1 MSPLI
6 PATIPLL
13 CVRTCEA
20 SMVFIYLDSVLIMF
34 KYVFYEE
41 YELKSTQ
48 YVAFMIL
55 LDIKE

>member
-1 MSPLI
+1 
-6 PATIPLL
+6 
-13 CVRTCEA
+13 
-20 SMVFIYLDSVLIMF
+20 MVFIYLNSILIMF

-48 YVAFMIL
+48 YVAFMFL